1 MKSQPNVRVNA
12 RVSARVPFQ
21 LRERAMRLV
30 QASALVV
37 GVSVSI
43 SACARSAIAPI
54 GAHRPE
60 PVAPPM
66 TIVDV
71 PLTMPAAVV
80 RTAPT
85 LGETVRH
92 IADSATSA
100 PMWRTARWGLL
111 VVDVTAGDTLLSH
124 DADRMFMPAS
134 NQKLL
139 TAAVAMQQLGP
150 DYRWRTPVMLRGRQ
164 RGDTWYGDLLVAGSG
179 DPTFSDAMRGG
190 VAASAFDT
198 VIVALNAR
206 GIKRIVGDV
215 LAFGDA
221 FTGPT
226 TGFGWQADD
235 FDASY
240 SAAVDELM
248 FNEGELT
255 VRVYGGAKLGAPV
268 RVVRMPTSTYPPL
281 SVKVETRTPPTRADR
296 VEAAYDS
303 VGGVLQ
309 LTGSVAVGDS
319 ASVTVAYRHP
329 GDAFRAALRER
340 MIAGGVRVVAVPA
353 RKLSRRGQAKADSVK
368 LTAPSDTLIV
378 LVSPP
383 LRDVLPKMQKPSQ
396 NQIAELLFRTSGRF
410 ASGDGSADSARA
422 VGVRT
427 LAGFGVDAGEIAY
440 RDGSGLSRHDYLTP
454 RAIVKVLDAMR
465 RSAWFDVY
473 RDALPLAGVDGTI
486 ANRMKGT
493 AAAGNAHAKTGTV
506 DKARALSGYV
516 TTADGHLVLFSMLCN
531 NYTVAN
537 REIERVQDLL
547 VATIAAS
554 RVGSGG
560 DTRGR

>member
-1 MKSQPNVRVNA
+1 MIALGHVR
-12 RVSARVPFQ
+12 F
-21 LRERAMRLV
+21 RAIVAPAIVTL
-30 QASALVV
+30 AL
-37 GVSVSI
+37 SV
-43 SACARSAIAPI
+43 SACARRAVAPV

-60 PVAPPM
+60 PVAPSM
-66 TIVDV
+66 TVATQPV
-71 PLTMPAAVV
+71 TMPPAVV
-80 RTAPT
+80 RTPPT

-92 IADSATSA
+92 IADSATTA

-111 VVDVTAGDTLLSH
+111 VVDVTSGDTLISH

-164 RGDTWYGDLLVAGSG
+164 RGDTWYGDVLVSGSG
-179 DPTFSDAMRGG
+179 DPTFSNVMRGG

-198 VIVALNAR
+198 VVTALNAR
-206 GIKRIVGDV
+206 GIKRVVGDV
-215 LAFGDA
+215 AAFGDA
-221 FTGPT
+221 FTGVT

-235 FDASY
+235 FDEAY
-240 SAAVDELM
+240 SAAVDEL
-248 FNEGELT
+248 FYNEGELT
-255 VRVYGGAKLGAPV
+255 VRVFGGAKDGAPV
-268 RVVRMPTSTYPPL
+268 RVVRLPTSSYPAL
-281 SVKVETRTPPTRADR
+281 SIKVETRAPATRADR
-296 VEAAYDS
+296 LQAAYDS
-303 VGGVLQ
+303 VGGTLL
-309 LTGSVAVGDS
+309 LTGNVAVGDS

-329 GDAFRAALRER
+329 ADAFRAALRER
-340 MIAGGVRVVAVPA
+340 LVAGGVRMVAPPS
-353 RKLSRRGQAKADSVK
+353 RKLSRREQAKADSVNS
-368 LTAPSDTLIV
+368 LAPSDTVVV

-396 NQIAELLFRTSGRF
+396 NQIAELLFRTSGRV

-427 LAGFGVDAGEIAY
+427 LAGFGVGADEIAY

-454 RAIVKVLDAMR
+454 RAVVKVLDAMR
-465 RSAWFDVY
+465 RSQWFDVY

-506 DKARALSGYV
+506 DKARSLSGYV

>member
-1 MKSQPNVRVNA
+1 MNRHPTTRLTGNGNA
-12 RVSARVPFQ
+12 RGRVGFTRAARALIVY
-21 LRERAMRLV
+21 
-30 QASALVV
+30 ALVSGAV
-37 GVSVSI
+37 
-43 SACARSAIAPI
+43 ACARRGTAPV

-66 TIVDV
+66 MIAEPTA
-71 PLTMPAAVV
+71 MPPAVV
-80 RTAPT
+80 RTSPT

-92 IADSATSA
+92 IADSATTA

-111 VVDVTAGDTLLSH
+111 VVDVTAGDTLISQ

-134 NQKLL
+134 NEKLL

-150 DYRWRTPVMLRGRQ
+150 DYRWRTPVMLRGHQ
-164 RGDTWYGDLLVAGSG
+164 RGDSWYGDLLVSGSG
-179 DPTFSDAMRGG
+179 DPSFSDTMRGG

-198 VIVALNAR
+198 VVTALKAR
-206 GIKRIVGDV
+206 GIRRIVGDV
-215 LAFGDA
+215 VAFGDA
-221 FTGPT
+221 FTGAT

-235 FDASY
+235 FDEAY
-240 SAAVDELM
+240 SAAVDELL

-255 VRVYGGAKLGAPV
+255 VRVFGGLKDGAPV
-268 RVVRMPTSTYPPL
+268 RVVRMPTASYPPI
-281 SVKVETRTPPTRADR
+281 SNNVETRAPASRADR
-296 VEAAYDS
+296 LQAAYDS
-303 VGGVLQ
+303 LGGTLQ
-309 LTGSVAVGDS
+309 LTGAVAVGDS

-329 GDAFRAALRER
+329 GDALRAALRER
-340 MIAGGVRVVAVPA
+340 LVAGGVRVLAAPA
-353 RKLSRRGQAKADSVK
+353 RKLSRREQAKADSVNGVS
-368 LTAPSDTLIV
+368 PSDTVVV

-396 NQIAELLFRTSGRF
+396 NQIAELLFRTSGRA

-454 RAIVKVLDAMR
+454 RAVVKVLDAMR
-465 RSAWFDVY
+465 RSPWFDVY

-506 DKARALSGYV
+506 DKARSLSGYV

-547 VATIAAS
+547 VATIAAA

-560 DTRGR
+560 DSRGR

>member
-1 MKSQPNVRVNA
+1 MTSETDARVNA
-12 RVSARVPFQ
+12 QTKALVAFHARDC
-21 LRERAMRLV
+21 AMRWIGR
-30 QASALVV
+30 SALVL
-37 GVSVSI
+37 GV
-43 SACARSAIAPI
+43 SACARAPIAPI

-60 PVAPPM
+60 PIAPPM
-66 TIVDV
+66 TIADA

-80 RTAPT
+80 RTPPP
-85 LGETVRH
+85 LGEIVRH
-92 IADSATSA
+92 IADSATTT
-100 PMWRTARWGLL
+100 PMWRSARWGLL
-111 VVDVTAGDTLLSH
+111 VIDVTSGDTLISH

-139 TAAVAMQQLGP
+139 TAAIALQQLGP
-150 DYRWRTPVMLRGRQ
+150 DYRWRTPIMLRGRQ
-164 RGDTWYGDLLVAGSG
+164 RGATWYGDLLVSGSG
-179 DPTFSDAMRGG
+179 DPSFSDAMRGG
-190 VAASAFDT
+190 IAASAFDG
-198 VIVALNAR
+198 VVASLNAR
-206 GIKRIVGDV
+206 GITRIVGGV
-215 LAFGDA
+215 IAFGDA

-235 FDASY
+235 FDEAY
-240 SAAVDELM
+240 SAAVDELLY
-248 FNEGELT
+248 NEGELT
-255 VRVYGGAKLGAPV
+255 VRVYGGAKVGAPV
-268 RVVRMPTSTYPPL
+268 SVVRTPTSKYPPL
-281 SVKVETRTPPTRADR
+281 SVKVATREPATRADR
-296 VEAAYDS
+296 LAAAYDS
-303 VGGVLQ
+303 VGTVLQ
-309 LTGSVAVGDS
+309 LTGSVAAGDS

-340 MIAGGVRVVAVPA
+340 IIVGGVRIVSAPA
-353 RKLSRRGQAKADSVK
+353 RKLTRRQQTRADSVNV
-368 LTAPSDTLIV
+368 TAPSDTLTV

-396 NQIAELLFRTSGRF
+396 NQIAELLFRTSGRVV
-410 ASGDGSADSARA
+410 SGDGSADSARA

-427 LAGFGVDAGEIAY
+427 LAGLGVDASEIAY

-473 RDALPLAGVDGTI
+473 RDALPLAAVDGTI

-560 DTRGR
+560 DIRGR